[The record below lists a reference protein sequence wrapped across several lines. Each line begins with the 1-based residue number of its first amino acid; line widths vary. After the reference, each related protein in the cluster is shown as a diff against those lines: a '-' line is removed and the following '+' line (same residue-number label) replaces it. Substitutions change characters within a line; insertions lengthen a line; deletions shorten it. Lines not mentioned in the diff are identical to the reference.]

1 MGKGSTAEAMRKCDR
16 IDNLE
21 QTILVGEKSI
31 RSPQVEQRL
40 EVSRGKSVG
49 GRVDELMKWKLA
61 KPLDRGRM

>member
-1 MGKGSTAEAMRKCDR
+1 MRECDR

-21 QTILVGEKSI
+21 QMIPVSI